1 MERVSLSNRGA
12 DIFLQAK
19 RMKHRQMIYLSV
31 TAVLVLVGVF
41 AWNTMARAAY
51 ESAEYKVVTSD
62 GKFEV
67 REYPDLMLVA
77 TTTKLDAQG
86 RDGSFMKLFHY
97 ISGANESDKKIS
109 MTTPVFMETDK
120 GDSTVQ
126 MGFVM
131 PKDVAVEGV
140 PEPTGEG
147 IDVRKRVG
155 GRFAVLR
162 FSGQLTAKLAKES
175 EAKLQTW
182 METKGLIAD
191 DSPGSSGVETAGYDP
206 PFTPGPLRR
215 NEVLIRL
222 K

>member
-1 MERVSLSNRGA
+1 M
-12 DIFLQAK
+12 K
-19 RMKHRQMIYLSV
+19 RKTMIYLSV
-31 TAVLVLVGVF
+31 TAIFVLAGIF
-41 AWNTMARAAY
+41 AWNTMTRAAY
-51 ESAEYKVVTSD
+51 ESAEYKVVESD

-86 RDGSFMKLFHY
+86 RDGSFMKLFRY
-97 ISGANESDKKIS
+97 ISGANESVKKIS
-109 MTTPVFMETDK
+109 MTTPVFMENAK
-120 GDSTVQ
+120 EESAVQ

-131 PKDVAVEGV
+131 PKDIAVEGV
-140 PEPTGEG
+140 PAPTGEG
-147 IDVRKRVG
+147 VEVRKRVG

-162 FSGQLTAKLAKES
+162 FSGQLTTKSAEES
-175 EAKLQTW
+175 ETKLRTW
-182 METKGLIAD
+182 MATKGLAAV
-191 DSPGSSGVETAGYDP
+191 SFESSGVETAGYDP

>member
-1 MERVSLSNRGA
+1 M
-12 DIFLQAK
+12 K
-19 RMKHRQMIYLSV
+19 RKTMIYLSV
-31 TAVLVLVGVF
+31 TAIFVLASIF

-51 ESAEYKVVTSD
+51 ESAEYKVVESD

-77 TTTKLDAQG
+77 TKTKLDAQG
-86 RDGSFMKLFHY
+86 RDGSFMKLFRY

-109 MTTPVFMETDK
+109 MTTPVFMENDK
-120 GDSTVQ
+120 EESAVQ

-131 PKDVAVEGV
+131 PKDIAVGGV
-140 PEPTGEG
+140 PAPTGEG
-147 IDVRKRVG
+147 VDVRKRVG

-162 FSGQLTAKLAKES
+162 FSGQLTTKSAKES
-175 EAKLQTW
+175 EAKLRTW
-182 METKGLIAD
+182 MATKGFVAD
-191 DSPGSSGVETAGYDP
+191 DSVESSGVETAGYDP

>member
-1 MERVSLSNRGA
+1 M
-12 DIFLQAK
+12 K
-19 RMKHRQMIYLSV
+19 RKTMIYLSV
-31 TAVLVLVGVF
+31 TAIFVLASIF

-51 ESAEYKVVTSD
+51 ESAEYKVVESD

-77 TTTKLDAQG
+77 TKTKLDAQG
-86 RDGSFMKLFHY
+86 RDGSFMKLFRY

-109 MTTPVFMETDK
+109 MTTPVFMENDK
-120 GDSTVQ
+120 EESAVQ

-131 PKDVAVEGV
+131 PKDIAVGGV
-140 PEPTGEG
+140 PAPTGEG
-147 IDVRKRVG
+147 VDVRKRVG

-162 FSGQLTAKLAKES
+162 FSGQLTTKSAKES
-175 EAKLQTW
+175 ETKLRTW
-182 METKGLIAD
+182 MATKGLVAD
-191 DSPGSSGVETAGYDP
+191 DSIESSGVETAGYDP

>member
-1 MERVSLSNRGA
+1 M
-12 DIFLQAK
+12 K
-19 RMKHRQMIYLSV
+19 RKTMIYLSV
-31 TAVLVLVGVF
+31 TAIFVLAGIF

-51 ESAEYKVVTSD
+51 ESAEYKVVESD

-86 RDGSFMKLFHY
+86 RDGSFMKLFRY

-109 MTTPVFMETDK
+109 MTTPVFMENDK
-120 GDSTVQ
+120 EESAVQ
-126 MGFVM
+126 MGFLM
-131 PKDVAVEGV
+131 PKDIAGGGV
-140 PEPTGEG
+140 PAPTGEG
-147 IDVRKRVG
+147 VDVRKRVG

-162 FSGQLTAKLAKES
+162 FSGQLTTKSAKES
-175 EAKLQTW
+175 EAKLRTW
-182 METKGLIAD
+182 MATKGLVAD
-191 DSPGSSGVETAGYDP
+191 DSVESSGVETAGYDP

>member
-1 MERVSLSNRGA
+1 
-12 DIFLQAK
+12 
-19 RMKHRQMIYLSV
+19 MIYLSAMAILV
-31 TAVLVLVGVF
+31 SAGVL

-51 ESAEYKVVTSD
+51 ESAEYKVVTAD

-77 TTTKLDAQG
+77 TTTKPDSQG
-86 RDGSFMKLFHY
+86 RDGSFMKLFRY

-109 MTTPVFMETDK
+109 MTTPVFMENDK
-120 GDSTVQ
+120 ADSAVQ

-131 PKDVAVEGV
+131 PKQVAVDGV
-140 PEPTGEG
+140 PAPTGEG
-147 IDVRKRVG
+147 LDVRKRVG

-162 FSGQLTAKLAKES
+162 FSGELNAKVAKES
-175 EAKLQTW
+175 EAKLRNW
-182 METKGLIAD
+182 MATKGLAAD
-191 DSPGSSGVETAGYDP
+191 DSVESSGVETAGYDP

>member
-1 MERVSLSNRGA
+1 M
-12 DIFLQAK
+12 K
-19 RMKHRQMIYLSV
+19 RKTMIYLSV
-31 TAVLVLVGVF
+31 TAIFVLAGIF

-86 RDGSFMKLFHY
+86 RDGSFMKLFRY

-109 MTTPVFMETDK
+109 MTTPVFMENDK
-120 GDSTVQ
+120 EDSAVQ

-131 PKDVAVEGV
+131 PKNIAVEGV
-140 PEPTGEG
+140 PAPTGEG
-147 IDVRKRVG
+147 VDVRKRAG
-155 GRFAVLR
+155 GRFAVMR
-162 FSGQLTAKLAKES
+162 FSGQLNAKSAKES
-175 EAKLQTW
+175 ESKLRTW
-182 METKGLIAD
+182 MAIKGLVAD
-191 DSPGSSGVETAGYDP
+191 DSAEGSGVETAGYDP
-206 PFTPGPLRR
+206 PFTPSPLRR